1 MLQKLQNLKL
11 DKPIVKKPCFIIS
24 AAEMNNMK
32 AMLFN
37 NMVMKFIVLNDKS
50 ANYRLVLVLFVFC
63 KESEAGVVDVI
74 VWNGTSVPV
83 RSHSTADGWCS
94 TRSHPATAGQ
104 KPAASLHP
112 LQHPLRQR
120 FVCYLAVTLI

>member
-1 MLQKLQNLKL
+1 
-11 DKPIVKKPCFIIS
+11 
-24 AAEMNNMK
+24 MNNMK

-37 NMVMKFIVLNDKS
+37 NMLMKFIVLNDKS
-50 ANYRLVLVLFVFC
+50 ANYRLVLVLFVVC
-63 KESEAGVVDVI
+63 MLCEESEADVVDVI

-83 RSHSTADGWCS
+83 RGHSTADGWCS

-120 FVCYLAVTLI
+120 FVLPCSKTDLVS